1 MWATSPSLKHAAAA
15 AAAVSV
21 VLCCAMTCPMAWH
34 SLGHVMSLKHSL
46 CLLCV
51 AAGSDSGTLK
61 AIKAAGSAAPTLE
74 FGAIQTQQAGAGADI
89 RRKFAGH

>member
-1 MWATSPSLKHAAAA
+1 MPHG
-15 AAAVSV
+15 
-21 VLCCAMTCPMAWH
+21 MAQH
-34 SLGHVMSLKHSL
+34 GPCHVMSSQLVNELL
-46 CLLCV
+46 CLPCA
-51 AAGSDSGTLK
+51 AAGGDSGTLK